1 MYLQI
6 FYLPFMISPWLF
18 SYASALV
25 ADIPNLPK
33 RTASSPTSTAS
44 ASTSSGDATTLGP
57 ANRIFL
63 DADTCTEPQQRQIEQ
78 AWKDAALLASAAVG
92 GQYVLHYPCSILSM
106 LLRILNSSKW
116 AIASFLPPSIP
127 FNVKRIQA
135 D

>member
-1 MYLQI
+1 
-6 FYLPFMISPWLF
+6 MISPWLF